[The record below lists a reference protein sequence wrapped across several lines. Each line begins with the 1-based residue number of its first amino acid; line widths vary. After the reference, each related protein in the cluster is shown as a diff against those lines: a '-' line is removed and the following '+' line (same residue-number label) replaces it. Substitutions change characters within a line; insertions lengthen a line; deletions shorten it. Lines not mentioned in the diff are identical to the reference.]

1 LGTLLEW
8 DLIKDKAVLTGN
20 PLAEL
25 RKSGNRTFSKK
36 IYFDLRTD
44 RVHWKGRPHWKV
56 YDTSGVSTSGS
67 GN

>member
-25 RKSGNRTFSKK
+25 RRSGNRTFSKK
-36 IYFDLRTD
+36 IYYDLITN

-56 YDTSGVSTSGS
+56 YDLSGLEKDDK
-67 GN
+67 